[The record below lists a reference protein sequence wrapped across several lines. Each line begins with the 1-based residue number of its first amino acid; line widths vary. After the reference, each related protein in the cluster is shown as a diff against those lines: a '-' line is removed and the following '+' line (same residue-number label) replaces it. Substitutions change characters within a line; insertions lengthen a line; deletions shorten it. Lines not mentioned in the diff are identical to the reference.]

1 MSSYDICIQECII
14 VTTMVLHNFI
24 RAHED
29 NDGFLGGTC
38 QSNEGGYYNETTR
51 DLFFR

>member
-14 VTTMVLHNFI
+14 VATMVLHSFI

-29 NDGFLGGTC
+29 NDGFLGGHM
-38 QSNEGGYYNETTR
+38 SK
-51 DLFFR
+51 